1 MQQFIDD
8 DKVVFEK
15 LCMPR
20 QALLWWE
27 DLCECKINIGSM
39 QAVTWDIFKASMNK
53 KFYPLNYW
61 KLLTTRVA
69 IPDLKIQSIGRCLY
83 VI

>member
-1 MQQFIDD
+1 
-8 DKVVFEK
+8 
-15 LCMPR
+15 
-20 QALLWWE
+20 
-27 DLCECKINIGSM
+27 M
-39 QAVTWDIFKASMNK
+39 QAMTWDIFKASMNK

-61 KLLTTRVA
+61 KLLTTRAA